1 VKLQRLRVRNYRIHR
16 DTAVAFA
23 DGYTV
28 LAAPNEHGKSTL
40 VEAMHRALFLAH
52 RSGGHARESMD
63 SRFGG
68 NPEVELEFT
77 AEGRSWRLR
86 KVFTGGASAVC
97 ELTDVTAAKQWRST
111 EAEERLTQLT
121 GRKAAGGREGEVDA
135 AWDHLWI
142 WQGKATADPLTTEAG
157 RRELTRALAARA
169 DLGGGMELAAGDAG
183 LLRAVRAAVDASW
196 SKNRKDLLRDS
207 DAGALAHRVE
217 TLRGQRDAAVA
228 RRGERAAE
236 AERLQ
241 QMRAELAVVQAEAV
255 RLAPEAVA
263 LRNEVEALR
272 PTVDAASG
280 LARQLD
286 LAQQSVAT
294 FRGVL
299 RACESAAGALADAVA
314 AEDIAAAVEADR
326 RTARDAA
333 VDLAGELATAAEHAE
348 AAAATARKQAEF
360 LRARGELARCEG
372 ELAQRQ
378 AEATARARQ
387 RKAVLAAED
396 ALAGAL
402 PISGKDVVA
411 VEKASRDLATA
422 EGRIAGAA
430 ARLVR
435 TAGDARLTVD
445 GEPLAVGES
454 RHVDRPIELAH
465 ADGTRVYVQ
474 PGGGEFAALIA
485 ELDARRAALRQLL
498 GQLGVTDVDDARARA
513 DARTRCQLDVDAAKD
528 VLKALPDP
536 AAELL
541 RLPTRQQ
548 QLANLVDELAK
559 AVGELP
565 AGVDEPTMT
574 TRVAAAEAAAT
585 AAHDATRAATKRAE
599 AARTAWEHANTALA
613 ERRSARAVAAATANA
628 AEQAAGPAN
637 DRDGRLRTLTEA
649 VRELAMAIAAAAPLA
664 AQLEQATDKLATATR
679 QAAHLEGRSRELGGG
694 IKEHEQRLG
703 GERHEDLDATLE
715 QLAADLARA
724 EHAAAAARQRAEA
737 DKLLLAVL
745 EAIQAEQRERREQP
759 FVDACAAYLA
769 LAHGPGVRIGLAGD
783 DQRTLG
789 LVDRTAGGLGAFK
802 FQELSQGGRELTAL
816 AARLAMAEVLAA
828 EQPDRV
834 LPLVLDDAVTNVDP
848 ERLRQVGFLLARA
861 ATRGVQVVFATCDVE
876 RAEGLRAHSVVKLAR
891 PNWDGAGP
899 A

>member
-1 VKLQRLRVRNYRIHR
+1 MKLQRLRVRNYRIHR

-52 RSGGHARESMD
+52 RSGGHARESMV
-63 SRFGG
+63 SCFGG
-68 NPEVELEFT
+68 TPEVELEFT

-207 DAGALAHRVE
+207 EAGALAQRVE
-217 TLRGQRDAAVA
+217 TLRGQRDAAAA

-241 QMRAELAVVQAEAV
+241 QMRRELVAAQAEMD
-255 RLAPEAVA
+255 RLAPEIAALDREVA
-263 LRNEVEALR
+263 ALR
-272 PTVDAASG
+272 PEVAGVPLLTE
-280 LARQLD
+280 RH
-286 LAQQSVAT
+286 AQA
-294 FRGVL
+294 
-299 RACESAAGALADAVA
+299 ESAAKAFAAAVRQCAAAVA
-314 AEDIAAAVEADR
+314 ALDAATDAERRAAADAQARHDEH
-326 RTARDAA
+326 RT
-333 VDLAGELATAAEHAE
+333 ATAAVRVATTRRDE
-348 AAAATARKQAEF
+348 ATSALRTAQQ
-360 LRARGELARCEG
+360 RADCVRAMLELARCRD
-372 ELAQRQ
+372 ELAQRREQ
-378 AEATARARQ
+378 AGKRTQQLEA
-387 RKAVLAAED
+387 VDAAER
-396 ALAGAL
+396 AVAVAL
-402 PISGKDVVA
+402 PISEKDADAIADATSQLEA
-411 VEKASRDLATA
+411 VASRL
-422 EGRIAGAA
+422 AGAV
-430 ARLVR
+430 ARLER
-435 TAGDARLTVD
+435 TAGDAPLFAD
-445 GEPLAVGES
+445 GRPLAVGSEVL
-454 RHVDRPIELAH
+454 VDRAIEIAF
-465 ADGTRVYVQ
+465 ADGTRLQVR
-474 PGGGEFAALIA
+474 PGGGEVAALATDA
-485 ELDARRAALRQLL
+485 ERRQSALRDLLARHGVADAADARRRARERRALQ
-498 GQLGVTDVDDARARA
+498 DAARAA
-513 DARTRCQLDVDAAKD
+513 KSVLD
-528 VLKALPDP
+528 ALPDP
-536 AAELL
+536 QAELALLPARL
-541 RLPTRQQ
+541 R
-548 QLANLVDELAK
+548 QLEAQVDERTKL
-559 AVGELP
+559 VGELP
-565 AGVDEPTMT
+565 RHAD
-574 TRVAAAEAAAT
+574 AAAMQRLVVDAEAVAT
-585 AAHDATRAATKRAE
+585 AARSAIE
-599 AARTAWEHANTALA
+599 AAEQRARDAG
-613 ERRSARAVAAATANA
+613 ERLQDARLGQAKREIERETANA
-628 AEQAAGPAN
+628 AADAAAAAAGPAA
-637 DRDGRLRTLTEA
+637 DRAAHQQRLDDAVVTLATN
-649 VRELAMAIAAAAPLA
+649 LASARPKADQLAIAA
-664 AQLEQATDKLATATR
+664 DKLATAIDDR
-679 QAAHLEGRSRELGGG
+679 KQRDGRMQKLTGACEL
-694 IKEHEQRLG
+694 IEERLG

-724 EHAAAAARQRAEA
+724 EQAAAAARQRAEA

-745 EAIQAEQRERREQP
+745 EGIQAEQRERREQP

-789 LVDRTAGGLGAFK
+789 LVDRTAGGLGAFT

-828 EQPDRV
+828 EQPDRA

-876 RAEGLRAHSVVKLAR
+876 RAEGLRAQSVVKLAR